1 MTDPMTPQRGVP
13 HELQEITDAAGGKI
27 DWVAALPDGSGAAT
41 MSFPLPADHWL
52 TRDGHNV
59 PPMPFRM
66 GNTPMRREWAAKI
79 NAAGRYAIRGA
90 TMNGKEQDFD
100 PDAMLQNLCVGMLG
114 YWTEDGTSNSCG
126 DPYDNPDPIP
136 PRLDAAPAAAPAAP
150 APSECRGYA
159 HLGIGAYVINH
170 SRAGTEPELVIS
182 LATEEEKRGRVV
194 GDTRDN
200 QPDAVLQPDAMVVRL
215 RFENEVGF
223 DALLHQLKLLR
234 EVHFPDPD
242 DGRYHGFPPQDAAP
256 APDADGLRALL
267 RRGRSMIVEVAADLA
282 TGKWL
287 LSEFREDHEGMVTRA
302 TMRKIRGQN
311 EAMRRQAIKLRAAFD
326 ALAPLFDTVEQQAR
340 ELAAKDAMAR
350 AVDSVFAAW
359 LDNDEP
365 AIAAALGRLF
375 AARDGVP
382 DTADARTIAELS
394 GATDRLIDRAE
405 RAERDLSAAR
415 AAIAAADERHS
426 AIAQCKKERD
436 EHDSEVAARAKGD
449 DE

>member
-1 MTDPMTPQRGVP
+1 
-13 HELQEITDAAGGKI
+13 
-27 DWVAALPDGSGAAT
+27 
-41 MSFPLPADHWL
+41 
-52 TRDGHNV
+52 
-59 PPMPFRM
+59 
-66 GNTPMRREWAAKI
+66 
-79 NAAGRYAIRGA
+79 
-90 TMNGKEQDFD
+90 
-100 PDAMLQNLCVGMLG
+100 
-114 YWTEDGTSNSCG
+114 
-126 DPYDNPDPIP
+126 
-136 PRLDAAPAAAPAAP
+136 
-150 APSECRGYA
+150 
-159 HLGIGAYVINH
+159 
-170 SRAGTEPELVIS
+170 
-182 LATEEEKRGRVV
+182 
-194 GDTRDN
+194 
-200 QPDAVLQPDAMVVRL
+200 
-215 RFENEVGF
+215 
-223 DALLHQLKLLR
+223 
-234 EVHFPDPD
+234 
-242 DGRYHGFPPQDAAP
+242 
-256 APDADGLRALL
+256 
-267 RRGRSMIVEVAADLA
+267 MIVEVAADLA

-415 AAIAAADERHS
+415 AAIAAL
-426 AIAQCKKERD
+426 CKAMGARQMEIPTPIML
-436 EHDSEVAARAKGD
+436 AARAAINGNGNGD
-449 DE
+449 NKTAAPAPIGHTDEGAPIYSSGDLNAMQSAALAPLKRCPDGCGRPKARNAVDCVAGCCSKWYAPKDRETHAECARLAAFWSAAPAPDADDLG